1 MEKHGEHLPEIQIGS
16 GRMEKLRQ
24 CWSNLRSSFWFV
36 PSLMVL
42 GSIVLAVVLIEADS
56 AGFNQRLS
64 QWPRV
69 FGVGTEG
76 ARLMLSTLAG
86 SMITVLGV
94 TFSMILLALVMAS
107 GQYTSRIL
115 RNFMRSKV
123 TQFTLGAFASIF
135 VYCLIVL
142 RTIRNGGDVDE
153 FVPSLA
159 VFFALVMS
167 LGAVGLLIFFIHHI
181 ASSIQASSIIASIA
195 WETNTC
201 IDLLLPKQSD
211 QQPDVDE
218 DHNQL
223 LKSLDQRSWYPV
235 PVNVSGYVLSVD
247 NSALLRLASD
257 NRTIV
262 RMEQGIG
269 AFVVQETAL
278 LSLALTYPPDQKMI
292 DAFNGAYSIGR
303 HRTVDQD
310 PAFGIRQIVDI
321 AMKALSPGVNDTS
334 TAVICVD
341 YLTSILARLA
351 CRQFPSLFSYEG
363 DTLRMIAIVPSFED
377 LLAESFDQIR
387 DNAKDNVAILAR
399 MLGALSTIGSL
410 TNKLA
415 NLRALDE
422 QLQRIAEL
430 TDRCIEF
437 SHDRARLESRL
448 SQARETLRSQSESHT
463 VKEKG

>member
-1 MEKHGEHLPEIQIGS
+1 
-16 GRMEKLRQ
+16 
-24 CWSNLRSSFWFV
+24 
-36 PSLMVL
+36 
-42 GSIVLAVVLIEADS
+42 
-56 AGFNQRLS
+56 
-64 QWPRV
+64 
-69 FGVGTEG
+69 
-76 ARLMLSTLAG
+76 
-86 SMITVLGV
+86 
-94 TFSMILLALVMAS
+94 
-107 GQYTSRIL
+107 
-115 RNFMRSKV
+115 
-123 TQFTLGAFASIF
+123 
-135 VYCLIVL
+135 
-142 RTIRNGGDVDE
+142 
-153 FVPSLA
+153 
-159 VFFALVMS
+159 
-167 LGAVGLLIFFIHHI
+167 
-181 ASSIQASSIIASIA
+181 
-195 WETNTC
+195 
-201 IDLLLPKQSD
+201 
-211 QQPDVDE
+211 VDE